1 MNMRVTTTG
10 VLKSYQSNLMHASNT
25 LNSARNM
32 VLTQRNFNSFAEDP
46 ASATQAFQLRR
57 SFLRVDSQSAV
68 SSSLVGKFEAGWNA
82 LTNVQTM
89 SKNALRDVLE
99 AKNDPTAS
107 GLNALGTDLEQLAQ
121 SIVQTMNT
129 KYGEN
134 FVFAGADGLKVPFEL
149 KEGADGVMQLYYRG
163 VAVDAPEKNPD
174 GTPNPDYE
182 ALKYLSGE
190 KSHLD
195 IGLGMQEGVNGNLIE
210 SSAYNESLPG
220 INYLGG
226 YGVDAD
232 GDPKNVVSIM
242 YRMADLLKN
251 CSEDGEWQGNDKAE
265 FDRLA
270 GKFEAAVDNVSVSY
284 VELDAQ
290 ARFLKDNDLQLK
302 KTAHNLNEQIL
313 GLEKVDLADAISSYS
328 WAQYCYNAALKM
340 GNSILGQSLMDYIST

>member
-10 VLKSYQSNLMHASNT
+10 VLKSYQTNLMHASNT
-25 LNSARNM
+25 LNDARNT

-57 SFLRVDSQSAV
+57 SFMRVNSQSLV
-68 SSSLVGKFEAGWNA
+68 SSSLVGKFEAGWSA
-82 LTNVQTM
+82 LTNVQSM
-89 SKNALRDVLE
+89 AKSALSDVLE

-107 GLNALGTDLEQLAQ
+107 GLNSLGIDLEQLAQ
-121 SIVQTMNT
+121 SMVQTMNT

-134 FVFAGADGLKVPFEL
+134 FVFAGADGLNVPFEL
-149 KEGADGVMQLYYRG
+149 KEGDDGTMQLYYRG
-163 VAVDAPEKNPD
+163 VAVDSPTGSDEYNTLA
-174 GTPNPDYE
+174 
-182 ALKYLSGE
+182 YLSGE
-190 KSHLD
+190 TSYLD
-195 IGLGMQEGVNGNLIE
+195 IGLGMQENNDGELIE

-226 YGVDAD
+226 YGVDDD
-232 GDPKNVVSIM
+232 GDPKNVVSLM

-251 CSEDGEWQGNDKAE
+251 CSADGEWQDNDKE
-265 FDRLA
+265 EYDRLA

-290 ARFLKDNDLQLK
+290 ARFIKDNDTQLDT
-302 KTAHNLNEQIL
+302 TAYNLNEQIL
-313 GLEKVDLADAISSYS
+313 GLEQVDLADAISSYS